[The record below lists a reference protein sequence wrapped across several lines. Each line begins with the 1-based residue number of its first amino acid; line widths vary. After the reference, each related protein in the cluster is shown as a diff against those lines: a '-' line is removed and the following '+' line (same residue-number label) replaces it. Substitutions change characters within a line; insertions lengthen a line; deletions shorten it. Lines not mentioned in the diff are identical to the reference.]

1 MSTSR
6 YTILGAAAAALAAW
20 SVGALL
26 LAKDR
31 REQAAAR
38 AQVVRNLTVAGLR

>member
-20 SVGALL
+20 GVGAFL

-31 REQAAAR
+31 REQANR
-38 AQVVRNLTVAGLR
+38 AQVVRNLTAGGLR